1 MEMFPGR
8 TAIYKGARV
17 KCKWHLQRCQSKY
30 EIGRTTIY
38 KGARAKS
45 IQFG

>member
-8 TAIYKGARV
+8 TAIYKGARADF
-17 KCKWHLQRCQSKY
+17 KIFYKGARADFK
-30 EIGRTTIY
+30 IFY